1 MNWQVYMIRCSDL
14 TLYTGISND
23 VERRWR
29 QHGGARGAKYFRGRK
44 PVEIV
49 YLEAGHSRSTASRR
63 EAAIKKLSRPEKE
76 QLICSSGNRLQAT
89 AHPEVGYVDENCD

>member
-1 MNWQVYMIRCSDL
+1 VNWQVYMIRCSDR
-14 TLYTGISND
+14 TLYTGITND

-29 QHGGARGAKYFRGRK
+29 QHGDGRGAKYFRGRA

-63 EAAIKKLSRPEKE
+63 EAAIKKLSRTEKE
-76 QLICSSGNRLQAT
+76 QLIRSSGNRLLAT
-89 AHPEVGYVDENCD
+89 THPEVGYVDAKRD